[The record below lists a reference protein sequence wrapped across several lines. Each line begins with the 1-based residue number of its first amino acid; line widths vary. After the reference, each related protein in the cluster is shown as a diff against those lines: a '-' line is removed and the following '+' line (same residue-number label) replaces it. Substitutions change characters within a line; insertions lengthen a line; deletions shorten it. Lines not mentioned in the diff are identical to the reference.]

1 MDQLKGSSSK
11 TQLSNVNAVD
21 VPMSAAAKMSLENKK
36 KRENTLQLEVQA
48 LKAESDA
55 QRKLIT
61 DLIKDNN
68 KNFAEIKSVL
78 SDNRGNGHNSFGA
91 GSSAGFNAGPDQN
104 QNWRDHQQPM
114 HMNFQPNNNQ
124 MRGTNKRNFMCENCK
139 STKSPYCNHCLKCS
153 GAGHRADNCTVF
165 KNLNET

>member
-1 MDQLKGSSSK
+1 MRLMLSEILSNPKVTDGQIFKAVNDIVAQEKQREEKFAEGGSVDQLKGSSSK
-11 TQLSNVNAVD
+11 THQSNVNAVD

-104 QNWRDHQQPM
+104 QN
-114 HMNFQPNNNQ
+114 
-124 MRGTNKRNFMCENCK
+124 
-139 STKSPYCNHCLKCS
+139 
-153 GAGHRADNCTVF
+153 
-165 KNLNET
+165 